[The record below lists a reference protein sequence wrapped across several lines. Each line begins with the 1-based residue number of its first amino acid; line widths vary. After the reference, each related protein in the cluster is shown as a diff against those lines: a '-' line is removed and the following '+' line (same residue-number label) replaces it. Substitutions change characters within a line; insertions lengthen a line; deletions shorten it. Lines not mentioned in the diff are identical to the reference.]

1 LLVIVQVPA
10 AAHTPAARSVLE
22 APPFVEVLVA
32 AFVAELADIVGHLVQ
47 RVPGRTWRQHL
58 EVGSI
63 HFEEGH
69 HSLGRPE
76 PGAALRPFHGQ
87 NSHFGCGL
95 PELQLP

>member
-1 LLVIVQVPA
+1 VAVGIVQVAA
-10 AAHTPAARSVLE
+10 AAHTLAARSVLE

-32 AFVAELADIVGHLVQ
+32 AFVAELADIVGHLSQ

-63 HFEEGH
+63 HFEGH

-76 PGAALRPFHGQ
+76 PGAAFRPSLGQ
-87 NSHFGCGL
+87 HSHFGCRL
-95 PELQLP
+95 RELQLP